1 MAVASSRSLAAEA
14 GFLRHLHHVR
24 AEGTGQPLIRRV
36 AVFADSLGL
45 EEPERLHV
53 DARAGDQ
60 VRFAGELLASMASA
74 VAAQHAQA
82 DQDQVRGSRGSW
94 STER

>member
-1 MAVASSRSLAAEA
+1 MARCAI
-14 GFLRHLHHVR
+14 R

-45 EEPERLHV
+45 EEPERLLAV
-53 DARAGDQ
+53 NRADQ
-60 VRFAGELLASMASA
+60 VRFAGELLAWIGQC
-74 VAAQHAQA
+74 VQHAQA
-82 DQDQVRGSRGSW
+82 DRDQVHGHAGSW